1 MILSFLFGS
10 FGVDQFYAHH
20 WPLAVFK
27 LLTLGGVG
35 VWAFVDMILWIVGDQ
50 DSMIMRSVTIVAG
63 LLCAISLTAAVR
75 VVPQSSNHDTTPEGF
90 VKVDPTILD
99 KVEITPKN
107 LLVGRSTNPRTQV
120 LKDRAPYS
128 PSLMLK
134 LVNNFNRKHTIRSY
148 ISGLDATGKV
158 FFVSPDG
165 KLIYPKSKEPR
176 VPSEIM
182 EDITL
187 FLGPQNRPL
196 EIPLPSFI
204 RSGRIYFADND
215 LRFFVVNMGE
225 GDSVIQ
231 PSVTNL
237 QDPNADVNWGFV
249 ELSYMYGSLYANIS
263 YVDFVGI
270 VLGMML
276 TETDGSTQ
284 TTAGLVADAVTKICH
299 DLAKQKEIDKRDWT
313 SLCIAD
319 ADEKPVRVL
328 SPGNKHDLDPKLFD
342 KYWDTYVN
350 EVWKRYTAQDLTINT
365 QTSTGH
371 VKCRVTGNELLCEG
385 SDHRFAKPEG
395 KDIWG
400 CNSGPFA
407 ISEDNSAVHAAVV
420 PRICA
425 AFVRSTLLL
434 DGGNI
439 QPSLGQSSYYT
450 VSPTNH
456 YSRIVH
462 SYEVD
467 GRGYAFPYD
476 DVNPDG
482 KEDVSG
488 VVSSDNAQS
497 LTVYVGAPPPARGK
511 SH

>member
-1 MILSFLFGS
+1 
-10 FGVDQFYAHH
+10 
-20 WPLAVFK
+20 
-27 LLTLGGVG
+27 
-35 VWAFVDMILWIVGDQ
+35 
-50 DSMIMRSVTIVAG
+50 MRPVTIVAS
-63 LLCAISLTAAVR
+63 LLCATCLTAAVR
-75 VVPQSSNHDTTPEGF
+75 VVQRSSNHDTTPEGF
-90 VKVDPTILD
+90 LKVDPARLD

-120 LKDRAPYS
+120 LKDRTPNS

-134 LVNNFNRKHTIRSY
+134 LVNNFDREHTIRSY

-187 FLGPQNRPL
+187 FLGPRSQPL
-196 EIPLPSFI
+196 EVPLPSFI
-204 RSGRIYFADND
+204 RSGRIYFADSD
-215 LRFFVVNMGE
+215 LRFFVVSTGE

-237 QDPNADVNWGFV
+237 HDPNADVNWGFV
-249 ELSYMYGSLYANIS
+249 ELSYMDDSLYANIS

-276 TETDGSTQ
+276 TEKGGSTQ
-284 TTAGLVADAVTKICH
+284 TTAGLVADAVTKICD

-313 SLCIAD
+313 SLCIAN
-319 ADEKPVRVL
+319 ANGKAIRVL

-342 KYWDTYVN
+342 NYWDPYVN

-365 QTSTGH
+365 QTSSGH
-371 VKCRVTGNELLCEG
+371 VKCRVSGNELLCEG
-385 SDHRFAKPEG
+385 SDHGFAKPVG

-407 ISEDNSAVHAAVV
+407 ISEDNTAVHAAIV

-434 DGGNI
+434 NGGNN
-439 QPSLGQSSYYT
+439 QPSLGQKSYYR

-482 KEDVSG
+482 KEDASG
-488 VVSSDNAQS
+488 VVSSNNAQS
-497 LTVYVGAPPPARGK
+497 LTVYVGAPPPALAR

>member
-1 MILSFLFGS
+1 
-10 FGVDQFYAHH
+10 
-20 WPLAVFK
+20 
-27 LLTLGGVG
+27 
-35 VWAFVDMILWIVGDQ
+35 
-50 DSMIMRSVTIVAG
+50 MRSVTIIAS
-63 LLCAISLTAAVR
+63 LLYAASLTAAAH
-75 VVPQSSNHDTTPEGF
+75 VVQQASNHDITPEGIL
-90 VKVDPTILD
+90 KVAHASLD
-99 KVEITPKN
+99 NIEITPKN
-107 LLVGRSTNPRTQV
+107 LLAGESTKPKTQV
-120 LKDRAPYS
+120 LKHRAYNS
-128 PSLMLK
+128 PPLMLK
-134 LVNNFNRKHTIRSY
+134 LVNNFARERTIKSY
-148 ISGLDATGKV
+148 ISGLDATGNV

-165 KLIYPKSKEPR
+165 KPIYPKSKEPR
-176 VPSEIM
+176 VPSEIT

-187 FLGPQNRPL
+187 SLGPRSQPL
-196 EIPLPSFI
+196 EVPLPSFI
-204 RSGRIYFADND
+204 RSGRIYFADSD

-237 QDPNADVNWGFV
+237 HDPNVDVNWGFV
-249 ELSYMYGSLYANIS
+249 ELSYMDDSLYANIS

-276 TETDGSTQ
+276 TEKDGSTQ
-284 TTAGLVADAVTKICH
+284 TTAGLVADAVTRICD
-299 DLAKQKEIDKRDWT
+299 DLAKQKETDKRDWT
-313 SLCIAD
+313 SLCITND
-319 ADEKPVRVL
+319 DGVPIRVL
-328 SPGNKHDLDPKLFD
+328 SPGNKHDLDPELFD

-365 QTSTGH
+365 QTSAGH
-371 VKCRVTGNELLCEG
+371 VKCRVSGNELLCEG
-385 SDHRFAKPEG
+385 SDHRFDKPNG

-407 ISEDNSAVHAAVV
+407 ISEDNTAVHAAIV

-434 DGGNI
+434 DGGNN

-450 VSPTNH
+450 VNPTNH

-462 SYEVD
+462 SYEID

-482 KEDVSG
+482 KEDASG
-488 VVSSDNAQS
+488 VVSSANAQS
-497 LTVYVGAPPPARGK
+497 LTVYVGAPPSAQGR
-511 SH
+511 SN

>member
-1 MILSFLFGS
+1 
-10 FGVDQFYAHH
+10 
-20 WPLAVFK
+20 
-27 LLTLGGVG
+27 
-35 VWAFVDMILWIVGDQ
+35 
-50 DSMIMRSVTIVAG
+50 MRSVTIVAS
-63 LLCAISLTAAVR
+63 LLCATSLTVALR
-75 VVPQSSNHDTTPEGF
+75 VVPRSNNHDMAPEGF
-90 VKVDPTILD
+90 LKAESAALD

-107 LLVGRSTNPRTQV
+107 LLVGRPTSPRTQV
-120 LKDRAPYS
+120 LKDRAPNS
-128 PSLMLK
+128 PSLTVK
-134 LVNNFNRKHTIRSY
+134 LVNNFDRKNTIRSY

-165 KLIYPKSKEPR
+165 KLVYPKSKEPR

-182 EDITL
+182 DDITL
-187 FLGPQNRPL
+187 FLGPRKQPL
-196 EIPLPSFI
+196 EVPLPSFI
-204 RSGRIYFADND
+204 RSGRIYFADSD

-225 GDSVIQ
+225 GESVIQ

-249 ELSYMYGSLYANIS
+249 ELSYMDDSLYANIS

-276 TETDGSTQ
+276 TEKDGSTQ
-284 TTAGLVADAVTKICH
+284 TTAGLVADAVTKICD
-299 DLAKQKEIDKRDWT
+299 DLAKQKETDKRDWA
-313 SLCIAD
+313 SLCIAN
-319 ADEKPVRVL
+319 ADGKPVRVL
-328 SPGNKHDLDPKLFD
+328 SPGNKHDLDSKLFD
-342 KYWDTYVN
+342 TYWDTYVN
-350 EVWKRYTAQDLTINT
+350 EVWNRYTAQDLTINT
-365 QTSTGH
+365 QTSAGR
-371 VKCRVTGNELLCEG
+371 VKCRVSGDQLLCEG
-385 SDHRFAKPEG
+385 SDRGFAKPTG

-407 ISEDNSAVHAAVV
+407 ISEGDTPVHAAVV

-434 DGGNI
+434 DGGND

-482 KEDVSG
+482 NENASG
-488 VVSSDNAQS
+488 VVSSDNVQS
-497 LTVYVGAPPPARGK
+497 LTVYVGAPPPTRGQND
-511 SH
+511 

>member
-1 MILSFLFGS
+1 
-10 FGVDQFYAHH
+10 
-20 WPLAVFK
+20 
-27 LLTLGGVG
+27 
-35 VWAFVDMILWIVGDQ
+35 
-50 DSMIMRSVTIVAG
+50 MRSVTIVAT
-63 LLCAISLTAAVR
+63 LLCATSLTAALR
-75 VVPQSSNHDTTPEGF
+75 VVPRSNNHDMTPEGF
-90 VKVDPTILD
+90 LKAEPAGLD

-107 LLVGRSTNPRTQV
+107 LLVGRPTSPRAKV
-120 LKDRAPYS
+120 LKDRAPNS
-128 PSLMLK
+128 PSLTVK
-134 LVNNFNRKHTIRSY
+134 LVNNFDRKNTIRSY

-158 FFVSPDG
+158 FFVSPEG
-165 KLIYPKSKEPR
+165 KLVYPKSKEPR

-182 EDITL
+182 DDITL
-187 FLGPQNRPL
+187 FLGPQNQPL
-196 EIPLPSFI
+196 EVPLPSYI
-204 RSGRIYFADND
+204 RSGRIYFADSD

-237 QDPNADVNWGFV
+237 QDPNADVNWGFI
-249 ELSYMYGSLYANIS
+249 ELSYMDDSLYANIS

-276 TETDGSTQ
+276 TEKDGSTQ
-284 TTAGLVADAVTKICH
+284 TTAGLVADAVTKICD
-299 DLAKQKEIDKRDWT
+299 DLAKQKETDKRDWA
-313 SLCIAD
+313 SLCIAN
-319 ADEKPVRVL
+319 ADGEPVRVL
-328 SPGNKHDLDPKLFD
+328 SPGNKHDLDPNLFD

-365 QTSTGH
+365 QTSAGR
-371 VKCRVTGNELLCEG
+371 VKCRVSGDQLLCEG
-385 SDHRFAKPEG
+385 SDRGFAKPTG

-407 ISEDNSAVHAAVV
+407 ISEGDTPVHAAVV

-434 DGGNI
+434 DGGNN
-439 QPSLGQSSYYT
+439 QPSLGQSLYYT

-482 KEDVSG
+482 NEDASG
-488 VVSSDNAQS
+488 VVSSDNVQS
-497 LTVYVGAPPPARGK
+497 LTVYVGAPPPTRGQN
-511 SH
+511 H